1 MNRILLSIVLLV
13 RFLTR
18 ILADSLILG
27 SMNLP
32 AWPWYFLKKALSSSE
47 FLKGTSMNLISQKLS
62 PNGKMHSL
70 GSNWQRL
77 EHPVALSAISS
88 DSMSPSKLDDGAI
101 LSMIPFYQ
109 DAGVVDYLILLRFLN
124 FSITMAEMMHH
135 HGSRKLSMLSFK
147 ANECSIRLETKYLE
161 TSNEFAFGV
170 SKSAVGLYRY
180 AVRQICY
187 VTDWRW
193 TGTQTNIL
201 FCMILLVSAVTL
213 WMFHFNTVSRA

>member
-1 MNRILLSIVLLV
+1 
-13 RFLTR
+13 
-18 ILADSLILG
+18 
-27 SMNLP
+27 
-32 AWPWYFLKKALSSSE
+32 
-47 FLKGTSMNLISQKLS
+47 MNLISQKFS
-62 PNGKMHSL
+62 SNGKMHSL

-77 EHPVALSAISS
+77 EQGFPSLSPIQLLFPRYAS

-187 VTDWRW
+187 VTD
-193 TGTQTNIL
+193 
-201 FCMILLVSAVTL
+201 
-213 WMFHFNTVSRA
+213 